1 MFNAPIPRRIAL
13 LSSAAI
19 LSAGVANAQNQE
31 EQQASELNPEAC
43 MMLADR
49 LAQDSSVESEVRS
62 EVEEVISTGDVARC
76 EVIFTTWETE
86 GAITADSLQLV
97 ASEAASERLIVQQEV
112 EVEADAAVYQPPAE
126 VDVDAGAPEIV
137 WSMPRQSIT
146 VEEAAPE
153 ITISQRQPTVSV
165 EMPQPRVT
173 VMIPEPEVTV
183 TWPDSTADVASL
195 EPVIEVRVPEPVV
208 SVNMPEPIV
217 EVTIG
222 GDVPEDL
229 VQLDDGRFAP
239 QGTTTADLEPR
250 ISVRQ
255 QEATISPQQEAE
267 TPEVV
272 FNRGEPVINLQR
284 EEPAVTVEVVGEP
297 EIQVL
302 VGQADGVADPVETE

>member
-1 MFNAPIPRRIAL
+1 MLKAPIPRRIAL

-19 LSAGVANAQNQE
+19 LSAGVANAQTQE
-31 EQQASELNPEAC
+31 EQQGAEMNPEAC

-49 LAQDSSVESEVRS
+49 LAADSAVESEVRAG
-62 EVEEVISTGDVARC
+62 VEEVISSGDVAQC
-76 EVIFTTWETE
+76 EVVFTTWETE
-86 GAITADSLQLV
+86 GVISADSLQLV
-97 ASEAASERLIVQQEV
+97 ATEEASERLIVQQEV

-126 VDVDAGAPEIV
+126 VDVNAGAPEIV

-153 ITISQRQPTVSV
+153 ITVSQRQPTVSV

-173 VMIPEPEVTV
+173 VMIPEPEVIV
-183 TWPDSTADVASL
+183 TWPDSTADVAAL
-195 EPVIEVRVPEPVV
+195 EPIIDVRVPEPVV

-222 GDVPEDL
+222 GDVPQDL

-239 QGTTTADLEPR
+239 QGTTTEDLEPR
-250 ISVRQ
+250 ISVQQ

-267 TPEVV
+267 APEVV

-297 EIQVL
+297 EIEVL
-302 VGQADGVADPVETE
+302 VGQTDGSANPVEVE